1 MLISPL
7 ARKICQKKG
16 IDPATLRGT
25 GPRGRIMAAD
35 VTDTPAATAAPAHR
49 GETKV
54 QDFAI
59 SPTGPEVDG
68 YYVYDNVVNMGALAR
83 ISLPIAVQ
91 CEKLLEQRYAL
102 FDFIIRAVVKAS
114 LEHPSWLKE
123 EEKIDLLLFANAGEK
138 VMAIS
143 DAGRKSV
150 YRISKERQRNTGEI
164 PANFNPHITVC
175 DTDTTRQQVAASLGC
190 NHRPLFAF
198 VTRGH
203 SPKTEIR
210 VGVENLRSVDL
221 PYTFFISNVVAAAD
235 ANRIAARLGALLYN
249 PINLLMQ
256 N

>member
-16 IDPATLRGT
+16 IDPTALRGT

-35 VTDTPAATAAPAHR
+35 VTNPVPSTAPPRR
-49 GETKV
+49 GETV
-54 QDFAI
+54 VNDFAI
-59 SPTGPEVDG
+59 PPTGPEVDG

-83 ISLPIAVQ
+83 VSLPIAVQ
-91 CEKLLEQRYAL
+91 CEKLLENRYAL
-102 FDFIIRAVVKAS
+102 FDFIIRAVVKACM
-114 LEHPSWLKE
+114 EHRTWLAE
-123 EEKIDLLLFANAGEK
+123 GEAVNLLLFAECGEK
-138 VMAIS
+138 VMGIC
-143 DAGRKSV
+143 DAARKSV
-150 YRISKERQRNTGEI
+150 YRIAKERQKNSGDI
-164 PANFNPHITVC
+164 PAGFCPHITVC

-210 VGVENLRSVDL
+210 AGGKDLRSVDL
-221 PYTFFISNVVAAAD
+221 PYTFFISNEIEPAI

-256 N
+256 S